1 VLIVSFV
8 ESSPLLFFALTCFFF
23 FFRADKVAK
32 ILIHHLVHYHDHSW
46 NKPAGNADEWEW
58 KLLNK
63 WDADEIGKKLPKDKW
78 NINTLIGYSKSIH
91 ENMNQPAAAGGDAT
105 AVAGG
110 DATAVAGGDATAV
123 ASPDTRFQSTSKTGL
138 RSNNK

>member
-1 VLIVSFV
+1 M
-8 ESSPLLFFALTCFFF
+8 
-23 FFRADKVAK
+23 
-32 ILIHHLVHYHDHSW
+32 VHYHDHSW

-110 DATAVAGGDATAV
+110 DATAVA
-123 ASPDTRFQSTSKTGL
+123 SPDTRFQSTSKTGL

>member
-1 VLIVSFV
+1 MLIVSFV

-110 DATAVAGGDATAV
+110 DATAVA
-123 ASPDTRFQSTSKTGL
+123 SPDTRFQSTSKTGL

>member
-1 VLIVSFV
+1 MLIVSFV

-32 ILIHHLVHYHDHSW
+32 ILIGHLVHYHDHSW
-46 NKPAGNADEWEW
+46 NKESVGNADEWEW

-63 WDADEIGKKLPKDKW
+63 WDADESDQKLPKDKW
-78 NINTLIGYSKSIH
+78 NIDTLIGYSKSIH
-91 ENMNQPAAAGGDAT
+91 ENMNQPAA
-105 AVAGG
+105 
-110 DATAVAGGDATAV
+110 AGGDATAV